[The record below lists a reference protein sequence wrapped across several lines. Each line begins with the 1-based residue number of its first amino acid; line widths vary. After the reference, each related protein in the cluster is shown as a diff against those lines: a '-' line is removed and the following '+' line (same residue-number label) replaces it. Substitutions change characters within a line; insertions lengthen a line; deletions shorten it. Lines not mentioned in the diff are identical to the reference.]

1 MIKERGLNKET
12 KLYTRRNFLKTAA
25 ITGVGALVAA
35 GCGQGTQAPS
45 ESESRPATPDDFKVG
60 VILPYSR
67 VYAVLGEHITKGME
81 LYFESVDFT
90 AGGRR
95 IFLIKEDYENDA
107 QVGMRKARKLIESDK
122 VDMMT
127 GIVNTGVIYALRDF
141 IHNSKTPMI
150 VSNAGGDALT
160 RAQKSPYIFRS
171 SFSNWQP
178 GYAMGGWAAEN
189 VSKNILVAAADY
201 GAGKESAEGFKESFI
216 PAGGQVVDEVYSP
229 LGTNDYGPYL
239 AQIGRARPEAVYCFY
254 AGSDAV
260 RFVNQFDEYG
270 LKQNTQ
276 LVCAGFMVE
285 DDVLPA
291 QGDSAMGIYS
301 SLHWANTLDIVENQN
316 FMQAYRERYGD
327 EASVYAMQGF
337 DTARVIVEALNSLNG
352 ETGNKD
358 EFLAAISGVK
368 FNSPRGPFSFD
379 PETNN
384 VIHNLYIREVQKI
397 DNALKNVVLATAYEN
412 LRDPG

>member
-1 MIKERGLNKET
+1 MKKDNQTDGV
-12 KLYTRRNFLKTAA
+12 KLFSRRSFIKTAA
-25 ITGVGALVAA
+25 ITGMGGLVAV
-35 GCGQGTQAPS
+35 GCGQTSQQPAPTDGK
-45 ESESRPATPDDFKVG
+45 PAKPDDFKLG
-60 VILPYSR
+60 VILPYSK
-67 VYAVLGEHITKGME
+67 VFAVLGEHITKGME

-160 RAQKSPYIFRS
+160 RAQKSPYIYRS

-178 GYAMGGWAAEN
+178 GFAMGKWAAEN
-189 VSKNILVAAADY
+189 VSKNVLVTAADY
-201 GAGKESAEGFKESFI
+201 GAGRESAKGFMESFI
-216 PAGGQVVDEVYSP
+216 PAGGQVVGEVYPP
-229 LGTNDYGPYL
+229 LQTNDFGPYL
-239 AQIGRARPEAVYCFY
+239 AQIARVKPEAIYCFY

-260 RFVNQFDEYG
+260 RFVNQFKEYG
-270 LKQNTQ
+270 LKNDVKVT
-276 LVCAGFMVE
+276 CAGFMVE

-291 QGDSAMGIYS
+291 QGDSALGIYS
-301 SLHWANTLDIVENQN
+301 SMHWANTLNIPENQE
-316 FMQAYRERYGD
+316 FMKAYRERFGF
-327 EASVYAMQGF
+327 EASVYAVQGY
-337 DTARVIVEALNSLNG
+337 DTARVIVEALNSTKG
-352 ETGNKD
+352 ETSNKD
-358 EFLAAISGVK
+358 EFMSAISAVK
-368 FNSPRGPFSFD
+368 FTSPRGSFSFD

-384 VIHNLYIREVQKI
+384 VVHNLYIREVQKV
-397 DNALKNVVLATAYEN
+397 DNALKNVILATAYEK
-412 LRDPG
+412 LKDPGK